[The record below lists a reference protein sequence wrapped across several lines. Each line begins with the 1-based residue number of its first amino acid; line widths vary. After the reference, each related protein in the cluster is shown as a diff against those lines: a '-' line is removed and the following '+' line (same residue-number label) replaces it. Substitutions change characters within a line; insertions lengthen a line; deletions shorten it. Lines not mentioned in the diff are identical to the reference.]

1 MEEKEKCCS
10 LKLFSTDMP
19 ALRYSLLFVG
29 AFIAAFAGTVSAI
42 LLFGVI
48 AK

>member
-1 MEEKEKCCS
+1 MEEKEKYCS
-10 LKLFSTDMP
+10 LKLFSTYMP
-19 ALRYSLLFVG
+19 GLLYSLLFAG

-42 LLFGVI
+42 LLFGVM